1 MERGKG
7 AIIRHSASFF
17 LKSCA
22 GKSAP
27 SQNRTVNVPV
37 NKPFNLRQAQE
48 HNIYF
53 GIVHRKKTVILIN
66 SHRGRQVER
75 RFMNIINKKIELSD
89 GRVIEIETGKL
100 AKQADGSVVV
110 KMGGTMLLA
119 CVTCAKDA
127 KEDVDFMPLQ
137 VDYKEKFASAGR
149 FPGGFM
155 KREGKASDAEILTA
169 RLVDRA
175 LRPLFPE
182 DFHAEVYVTINLIS
196 AEKDIQPD
204 ALAGLAASSALAVS
218 DIPFGG
224 PISEVRVA
232 RIDGQLKINPG
243 FSEMDKADIDL
254 MVAATYDNIM
264 MVEGE
269 MKEVSEADMLE
280 AIKFAHEEIKKHCKV
295 QMELMEETGKT
306 VKRTYCHEEND
317 EELRKA
323 VEAFCYDRC
332 YAIAKSGSAKHERS
346 DAFDALKEE
355 FYQTLPEED
364 REAKKMMVERYYHTV
379 EKTAMRNLILDEGI
393 RLDGRKSDEVRPI
406 WCEVGYLPCAHG
418 SAIFTRGETQSLS
431 TVTLGTKL
439 DMKELDEVLV
449 QGSEQFVLHYNFPP
463 FATGEAKAQRGV
475 GRREIGHGNLA
486 WRALKPM
493 VPLAPENPYAVRV
506 VSDILESN
514 GSSSMA
520 TVCAGCLALMDAG
533 VKIRKPVAG
542 VAMGLITDA
551 ERPND
556 RYAILTDILGDE
568 DHLGDM
574 DFKVTG
580 TKDGITATQM
590 DIKVDGLSYEV
601 LAKALEQ
608 ARQGRMHIMGEMMK
622 CISEPREDYKP
633 FVPRI
638 IQIRVP
644 GEFIGAIIGKG
655 GEVIQKIQRETGTV
669 VTITEDNVNGVSEGI
684 VDIFGQDKESMDKAL
699 EWING
704 ICAVPEVGKVYHGK
718 VVSVLEFGAFVE
730 ILPGKEGLLHI
741 SELDWGKTDKVEDV
755 INVGDEVDVKLLEI
769 DAKTGKM
776 RLSRKALL
784 DKPEGYVEP
793 ERRPR
798 PATGDRGPRRNGGNG
813 DDRRGPRRD
822 DRRMSD
828 ERRNDRRD
836 DRRAPRRENKQP
848 RQENQLGDF
857 MTDAGFDAPDY
868 NDPDIF

>member
-1 MERGKG
+1 
-7 AIIRHSASFF
+7 
-17 LKSCA
+17 
-22 GKSAP
+22 
-27 SQNRTVNVPV
+27 
-37 NKPFNLRQAQE
+37 
-48 HNIYF
+48 
-53 GIVHRKKTVILIN
+53 
-66 SHRGRQVER
+66 
-75 RFMNIINKKIELSD
+75 MNIINKKIELSD
-89 GRVIEIETGKL
+89 GRIIEIETGKL
-100 AKQADGSVVV
+100 AKQADGAVVV

-119 CVTCAKDA
+119 TVTAAKDA
-127 KEDVDFMPLQ
+127 KDDVDFMPLQ
-137 VDYKEKFASAGR
+137 VDYKEKFYAAGR

-155 KREGKASDAEILTA
+155 KREGKATDAEILTA

-182 DFHAEVYVTINLIS
+182 DFHAEVYVQVNLIS

-204 ALAGLAASSALAVS
+204 ALAGLAASAALAVS

-224 PISEVRVA
+224 PISEVRVV
-232 RIDGQLKINPG
+232 RIDGQFKINPN
-243 FSEMDKADIDL
+243 FSEMENADMDL

-269 MKEVSEADMLE
+269 MKEVSETDMLE

-295 QMELMEETGKT
+295 QMELTEECGKT
-306 VKRTYCHEEND
+306 VKRTYCHEVND
-317 EELRKA
+317 EELKKA
-323 VEAFCYDRC
+323 VEAFCYDKC
-332 YAIAKSGSAKHERS
+332 YAVAKSGQDKHARS
-346 DAFDALKEE
+346 DAFDAIKEE
-355 FYQTLPEED
+355 FMQTIPEEE
-364 REAKKMMVERYYHTV
+364 REDKQMMVDRYYHAV
-379 EKTAMRNLILDEGI
+379 EKAAMRNLILDEGQ
-393 RLDGRKSDEVRPI
+393 RLDGRKTNEVRPI

-418 SAIFTRGETQSLS
+418 SAIFTRGETQSLA
-431 TVTLGTKL
+431 TVTLGTKM

-449 QGSEQFVLHYNFPP
+449 QGTSQFVLHYHFPP

-486 WRALKPM
+486 WRALKPV
-493 VPLAPENPYAVRV
+493 VPVAPENPYAIRV

-520 TVCAGCLALMDAG
+520 SVCGGCLALMDAG
-533 VKIRKPVAG
+533 VKISKPVAG

-551 ERPND
+551 EKPND

-608 ARQGRMHIMGEMMK
+608 ARQGRMHIMGEMLK
-622 CISEPREDYKP
+622 TISEPREDYKP

-669 VTITEDNVNGVSEGI
+669 VTITEEQNNGVSEGV
-684 VDIFGQDKESMDKAL
+684 VDIFGDNKEAMDKAL
-699 EWING
+699 AWING
-704 ICAVPEVGKVYHGK
+704 ICAVPEVGATYHGK
-718 VVSVLEFGAFVE
+718 VVSILEFGAFVE

-741 SELDWGKTDKVEDV
+741 SELDWKKTDKVEDV
-755 INVGDEVDVKLLEI
+755 LSVGDEVDVKLLEI

-776 RLSRKALL
+776 RLSRRALL
-784 DKPEGYVEP
+784 EKPEGYVEP
-793 ERRPR
+793 ERKPR
-798 PATGDRGPRRNGGNG
+798 SSSDKPRR
-813 DDRRGPRRD
+813 DSDRRDNKAPRRD
-822 DRRMSD
+822 DRRG
-828 ERRNDRRD
+828 DRRD
-836 DRRAPRRENKQP
+836 SKGPRREF
-848 RQENQLGDF
+848 RQ
-857 MTDAGFDAPDY
+857 DAPKAEDETP
-868 NDPDIF
+868 NTESEMF

>member
-1 MERGKG
+1 
-7 AIIRHSASFF
+7 
-17 LKSCA
+17 
-22 GKSAP
+22 
-27 SQNRTVNVPV
+27 
-37 NKPFNLRQAQE
+37 
-48 HNIYF
+48 
-53 GIVHRKKTVILIN
+53 
-66 SHRGRQVER
+66 
-75 RFMNIINKKIELSD
+75 MNIINKKIELSD
-89 GRVIEIETGKL
+89 GRIIEIETGKL
-100 AKQADGSVVV
+100 AKQADGAVVV

-119 CVTCAKDA
+119 TVTAAKDA
-127 KEDVDFMPLQ
+127 KDDVDFMPLQ
-137 VDYKEKFASAGR
+137 VDYKEKFYAAGR

-155 KREGKASDAEILTA
+155 KREGKATDAEILTA

-182 DFHAEVYVTINLIS
+182 DFHAEVYVQVNLIS

-204 ALAGLAASSALAVS
+204 ALAGLAASAALAVS

-224 PISEVRVA
+224 PISEVRVV
-232 RIDGQLKINPG
+232 RIDGQFKINPN
-243 FSEMDKADIDL
+243 FSEMENADMDL

-295 QMELMEETGKT
+295 QMELTEECGKT
-306 VKRTYCHEEND
+306 VKRTYCHEVND
-317 EELRKA
+317 EELKKA
-323 VEAFCYDRC
+323 VEAFCYDKC
-332 YAIAKSGSAKHERS
+332 YAVAKSGQDKHARS
-346 DAFDALKEE
+346 DAFDAIKEE
-355 FYQTLPEED
+355 FMQTIPEEE
-364 REAKKMMVERYYHTV
+364 REDKQMMVDRYYHAV
-379 EKTAMRNLILDEGI
+379 EKAAMRNLILDEGQ
-393 RLDGRKSDEVRPI
+393 RLDGRKTNEVRPI
-406 WCEVGYLPCAHG
+406 WCETDYLPCAHG
-418 SAIFTRGETQSLS
+418 SAIFTRGETQSLA
-431 TVTLGTKL
+431 TVTLGTKM

-449 QGSEQFVLHYNFPP
+449 QGTSQFVLHYNFPP

-486 WRALKPM
+486 WRALKPV
-493 VPLAPENPYAVRV
+493 VPMAPENPYAIRV

-520 TVCAGCLALMDAG
+520 SVCGGCLALMDAG
-533 VKIRKPVAG
+533 VKISKPVAG

-551 ERPND
+551 EKPND

-608 ARQGRMHIMGEMMK
+608 ARQGRMHIMGEMLK
-622 CISEPREDYKP
+622 TISEPREDYKP

-669 VTITEDNVNGVSEGI
+669 VTITEEQNNGVSEGV
-684 VDIFGQDKESMDKAL
+684 VDIFGDNKEAMDKAL
-699 EWING
+699 AWING
-704 ICAVPEVGKVYHGK
+704 ICAVPEVGAVYHGK
-718 VVSVLEFGAFVE
+718 VVSILEFGAFVE

-741 SELDWGKTDKVEDV
+741 SELDWKKTDKVEDV
-755 INVGDEVDVKLLEI
+755 LSVGDEVDVKLLEI

-776 RLSRKALL
+776 RLSRRALL
-784 DKPEGYVEP
+784 EKPEGYVEP
-793 ERRPR
+793 ERKPR
-798 PATGDRGPRRNGGNG
+798 SSSDKPRR
-813 DDRRGPRRD
+813 DSDRRDNKAPRRD
-822 DRRMSD
+822 DRRG
-828 ERRNDRRD
+828 DRRD
-836 DRRAPRRENKQP
+836 SKGPRREF
-848 RQENQLGDF
+848 RQ
-857 MTDAGFDAPDY
+857 DAPKAEDETP
-868 NDPDIF
+868 NTESEMF

>member
-1 MERGKG
+1 
-7 AIIRHSASFF
+7 
-17 LKSCA
+17 
-22 GKSAP
+22 
-27 SQNRTVNVPV
+27 
-37 NKPFNLRQAQE
+37 
-48 HNIYF
+48 
-53 GIVHRKKTVILIN
+53 
-66 SHRGRQVER
+66 
-75 RFMNIINKKIELSD
+75 MNIINKKIELSD

-100 AKQADGSVVV
+100 AKQADGAVVV

-119 CVTCAKDA
+119 TVTCAKDA

-137 VDYKEKFASAGR
+137 VDYKEKYASAGR

-155 KREGKASDAEILTA
+155 KREGKASDYEILIA

-182 DFHAEVYVTINLIS
+182 DFHAEVYVNVNLIS

-218 DIPFGG
+218 DIPFEG

-232 RIDGQLKINPG
+232 RIDGQLRINPN
-243 FSEMDKADIDL
+243 FSEMDKADIDI

-269 MKEVSEADMLE
+269 MKEVSEAEMLE
-280 AIKFAHEEIKKHCKV
+280 AIKFAHEEIKKHCKI
-295 QMELMEETGKT
+295 QMELTEAVGKT

-323 VEAFCYDRC
+323 VETFCYDRC
-332 YAIAKSGSAKHERS
+332 YAIAKAGSSKHERT

-364 REAKKMMVERYYHTV
+364 REAKTMMVERYYHAV
-379 EKTAMRNLILDEGI
+379 EKAAMRNMILDEGI
-393 RLDGRKSDEVRPI
+393 RLDGRTTTQIRPI

-439 DMKELDEVLV
+439 DMKERDEVLI
-449 QGSEQFVLHYNFPP
+449 QGTEQFVLHYNFPP
-463 FATGEAKAQRGV
+463 FSTGEAKAQRGV

-493 VPLAPENPYAVRV
+493 IPVAPENPYAVRV

-533 VKIRKPVAG
+533 VKIKKPVAG
-542 VAMGLITDA
+542 IAMGLIS
-551 ERPND
+551 ESGSK
-556 RYAILTDILGDE
+556 RYAILSDILGDE

-601 LAKALEQ
+601 LEQALEQ

-655 GEVIQKIQRETGTV
+655 GEVIQKIQRECGTV
-669 VTITEDNVNGVSEGI
+669 VTITEENTNGITEGV
-684 VDIFGQDKESMDKAL
+684 VDIFGENKESMDKAL
-699 EWING
+699 NWING
-704 ICAVPEVGKVYHGK
+704 ICAVPEVGKIYKGK
-718 VVSVLEFGAFVE
+718 IVSILEFGAFVE

-741 SELDWGKTDKVEDV
+741 SELNWGKTDKVEDYLS
-755 INVGDEVDVKLLEI
+755 IGDEIEVKLLEI
-769 DAKTGKM
+769 DSKTGKM
-776 RLSRKALL
+776 RLSRKVLME
-784 DKPEGYVEP
+784 KPEGYVEP

-798 PATGDRGPRRNGGNG
+798 PDK
-813 DDRRGPRRD
+813 GPRRD
-822 DRRMSD
+822 G
-828 ERRNDRRD
+828 RNDRKDMRKN
-836 DRRAPRRENKQP
+836 DRKGAPHRENKPQ
-848 RQENQLGDF
+848 
-857 MTDAGFDAPDY
+857 
-868 NDPDIF
+868 NDEAQKNNDIF

>member
-1 MERGKG
+1 MGG
-7 AIIRHSASFF
+7 
-17 LKSCA
+17 
-22 GKSAP
+22 
-27 SQNRTVNVPV
+27 TD
-37 NKPFNLRQAQE
+37 
-48 HNIYF
+48 
-53 GIVHRKKTVILIN
+53 RKISN
-66 SHRGRQVER
+66 DSHRGRQVGKEV
-75 RFMNIINKKIELSD
+75 MNIVTKKIVLSD
-89 GRVIEIETGKL
+89 GRTIEIETGKL
-100 AKQADGSVVV
+100 AKQADGAVVV

-119 CVTCAKDA
+119 TVTCAKDA

-137 VDYKEKFASAGR
+137 VDYKEKYAAAGR

-155 KREGKASDAEILTA
+155 KREGKASEYEILIA

-182 DFHAEVYVTINLIS
+182 DFHAEVYVNVNLIS

-204 ALAGLAASSALAVS
+204 ALAGLAASAALAVS
-218 DIPFGG
+218 DIPFEGL
-224 PISEVRVA
+224 ISEVRDA
-232 RIDGQLKINPG
+232 RIDSQLRINPN
-243 FSEMDKADIDL
+243 FSEMEKADIDI

-269 MKEVSEADMLE
+269 MNEVSEHDMLE

-295 QMELMEETGKT
+295 QMELTEEVGKT

-317 EELRKA
+317 EDLRKA
-323 VEAFCYDRC
+323 VQEFCYDRC
-332 YAIAKSGSAKHERS
+332 YAIAKSGQGKHERS

-355 FYQTLPEED
+355 FYQTIPEEE
-364 REAKKMMVERYYHTV
+364 REAKKMMVERYYHAV
-379 EKTAMRNLILDEGI
+379 EKAAMRNMILDEGV
-393 RLDGRKSDEVRPI
+393 RLDGRNTTQVRPI

-439 DMKELDEVLV
+439 DMKERDEVLV
-449 QGSEQFVLHYNFPP
+449 QGTDQFVLHYNFPP
-463 FATGEAKAQRGV
+463 FSTGEAKAQRGV

-493 VPLAPENPYAVRV
+493 VPMAPENPYAVRV

-533 VKIRKPVAG
+533 VKIKKPVAG
-542 VAMGLITDA
+542 VAMGLITDKD
-551 ERPND
+551 RPNE

-590 DIKVDGLSYEV
+590 DIKVDGLSYDV
-601 LAKALEQ
+601 LERALEQ

-622 CISEPREDYKP
+622 TISEPREDYKP

-644 GEFIGAIIGKG
+644 GDFIGAIIGKG

-669 VTITEDNVNGVSEGI
+669 ITINEENTNGKTEGV
-684 VDIFGQDKESMDKAL
+684 VDIFGENKESMDKAL
-699 EWING
+699 NWING
-704 ICAVPEVGKVYHGK
+704 ICAVPEVGTVYHGK
-718 VVSVLEFGAFVE
+718 VVSCLEFGAFVE

-741 SELDWGKTDKVEDV
+741 SEIDWGKTEKVEDV
-755 INVGDEVDVKLLEI
+755 LNVGDEVDVKLLEI
-769 DAKTGKM
+769 DEKTGKM
-776 RLSRKALL
+776 RLSRKALIE
-784 DKPEGYVEP
+784 KPEGYVEP
-793 ERRPR
+793 ERKPR
-798 PATGDRGPRRNGGNG
+798 PQGDRAPRR
-813 DDRRGPRRD
+813 DDRRQGSDRRNDKGPRRD
-822 DRRMSD
+822 DRSRG
-828 ERRNDRRD
+828 
-836 DRRAPRRENKQP
+836 PRRPQQNDVETPSN
-848 RQENQLGDF
+848 
-857 MTDAGFDAPDY
+857 
-868 NDPDIF
+868 NDPEMF

>member
-1 MERGKG
+1 M
-7 AIIRHSASFF
+7 
-17 LKSCA
+17 
-22 GKSAP
+22 
-27 SQNRTVNVPV
+27 NV
-37 NKPFNLRQAQE
+37 
-48 HNIYF
+48 
-53 GIVHRKKTVILIN
+53 
-66 SHRGRQVER
+66 
-75 RFMNIINKKIELSD
+75 INKQIELSD

-100 AKQADGSVVV
+100 AKQADGSVTV

-119 CVTCAKDA
+119 TVTCAKDA
-127 KEDVDFMPLQ
+127 KDDVDFMPLQ

-155 KREGKASDAEILTA
+155 KREGKASDYEILIA

-182 DFHAEVYVTINLIS
+182 DFHAEVYVTVNLIS

-204 ALAGLAASSALAVS
+204 ALAGLAASAALAVS
-218 DIPFGG
+218 DIPFEG

-232 RIDGQLKINPG
+232 RIDGQLKINPN
-243 FSEMDKADIDL
+243 FSEMAKADIDI

-269 MKEVSEADMLE
+269 MKEVSEAEMLE

-295 QMELMEETGKT
+295 QMELTEAVGKT

-323 VEAFCYDRC
+323 IEAFCYDRC

-355 FYQTLPEED
+355 FYQTLPEEE
-364 REAKKMMVERYYHTV
+364 REDKKMMVERYYHAV
-379 EKTAMRNLILDEGI
+379 EKAAMRNMILDEGI
-393 RLDGRKSDEVRPI
+393 RLDGRQTTQVRPI

-439 DMKELDEVLV
+439 DMKERDEVLV
-449 QGSEQFVLHYNFPP
+449 QGTDQFVLHYNFPP
-463 FATGEAKAQRGV
+463 FSTGEAKAQRGV

-493 VPLAPENPYAVRV
+493 IPMAPENPYAVRV

-533 VKIRKPVAG
+533 VQIKKPVAG
-542 VAMGLITDA
+542 VAMGLITDK
-551 ERPND
+551 ENPNG

-590 DIKVDGLSYEV
+590 DIKVDGLSYDV
-601 LAKALEQ
+601 LEKALEQ

-622 CISEPREDYKP
+622 TISEPREDYKP

-655 GEVIQKIQRETGTV
+655 GEVIQKIQKETGTV
-669 VTITEDNVNGVSEGI
+669 VTITEEQNNGVSEGV
-684 VDIFGQDKESMDKAL
+684 VDIFGENKESMDKAL
-699 EWING
+699 NWING
-704 ICAVPEVGKVYHGK
+704 ICAVPEVGAVYHAK
-718 VVSVLEFGAFVE
+718 VVSILEFGAFVE

-741 SELDWGKTDKVEDV
+741 SEIDWAKTEKVEDV
-755 INVGDEVDVKLLEI
+755 LNIGDEVDVKLLEI

-776 RLSRKALL
+776 RLSRRALL
-784 DKPEGYVEP
+784 EKPEGYVEP

-798 PATGDRGPRRNGGNG
+798 PQGDRGPRC
-813 DDRRGPRRD
+813 DDRRGGSDRRDGRRDDRRDNRRDDRRPRRD
-822 DRRMSD
+822 DRGP
-828 ERRNDRRD
+828 RNE
-836 DRRAPRRENKQP
+836 APSN
-848 RQENQLGDF
+848 DF
-857 MTDAGFDAPDY
+857 DSNSSN
-868 NDPDIF
+868 NDPEMF

>member
-1 MERGKG
+1 
-7 AIIRHSASFF
+7 
-17 LKSCA
+17 
-22 GKSAP
+22 
-27 SQNRTVNVPV
+27 
-37 NKPFNLRQAQE
+37 
-48 HNIYF
+48 
-53 GIVHRKKTVILIN
+53 
-66 SHRGRQVER
+66 
-75 RFMNIINKKIELSD
+75 MNIINKKIELSD
-89 GRVIEIETGKL
+89 GRIIEIETGKL
-100 AKQADGSVVV
+100 AKQADGAVVV

-119 CVTCAKDA
+119 TVTAAKDA
-127 KEDVDFMPLQ
+127 KDDVDFMPLQ
-137 VDYKEKFASAGR
+137 VDYKEKFYAAGR

-155 KREGKASDAEILTA
+155 KREGKATDAEILTA

-182 DFHAEVYVTINLIS
+182 DFHAEVYVQVNLIS

-204 ALAGLAASSALAVS
+204 ALAGLAASAALAVS

-224 PISEVRVA
+224 PISEVRVV
-232 RIDGQLKINPG
+232 RIDGQFKINPN
-243 FSEMDKADIDL
+243 FSEMENADMDL

-269 MKEVSEADMLE
+269 MKEVSETDMLE

-295 QMELMEETGKT
+295 QMELTEECGKT
-306 VKRTYCHEEND
+306 VKRTYCHEVND
-317 EELRKA
+317 EELKKA
-323 VEAFCYDRC
+323 VEAFCYDKC
-332 YAIAKSGSAKHERS
+332 YAVAKSGQDKHARS
-346 DAFDALKEE
+346 DAFDAIKEE
-355 FYQTLPEED
+355 FMQTIPEEE
-364 REAKKMMVERYYHTV
+364 REDKQMMVDRYYHAV
-379 EKTAMRNLILDEGI
+379 EKAAMRNLILDEGQ
-393 RLDGRKSDEVRPI
+393 RLDGRKTNEVRPI

-418 SAIFTRGETQSLS
+418 SAIFTRGETQSLA
-431 TVTLGTKL
+431 TVTLGTKM

-449 QGSEQFVLHYNFPP
+449 QGTSQFVLHYNFPP

-486 WRALKPM
+486 WRALKPV
-493 VPLAPENPYAVRV
+493 VPVAPENPYAIRV

-520 TVCAGCLALMDAG
+520 SVCGGCLALMDAG
-533 VKIRKPVAG
+533 VKISKPVAG

-551 ERPND
+551 EKPND

-608 ARQGRMHIMGEMMK
+608 ARQGRMHIMGEMLK
-622 CISEPREDYKP
+622 TISEPRADYKP

-669 VTITEDNVNGVSEGI
+669 VTITEEQNNGVSEGV
-684 VDIFGQDKESMDKAL
+684 VDIFGDNKEAMDKAL
-699 EWING
+699 SWING
-704 ICAVPEVGKVYHGK
+704 ICAVPEVGATYHGK
-718 VVSVLEFGAFVE
+718 VVSILEFGAFVE

-741 SELDWGKTDKVEDV
+741 SGLDWKKTDKVEDV
-755 INVGDEVDVKLLEI
+755 LSVGDEVDVKLLEI

-776 RLSRKALL
+776 RLSRRALL
-784 DKPEGYVEP
+784 EKPEGYVEP
-793 ERRPR
+793 ERKPR
-798 PATGDRGPRRNGGNG
+798 SSSDKPRR
-813 DDRRGPRRD
+813 DSDRRDNKAPRRD
-822 DRRMSD
+822 DRRG
-828 ERRNDRRD
+828 DRRD
-836 DRRAPRRENKQP
+836 SKGPRREF
-848 RQENQLGDF
+848 RQ
-857 MTDAGFDAPDY
+857 DAPKAEDETP
-868 NDPDIF
+868 NTESEMF